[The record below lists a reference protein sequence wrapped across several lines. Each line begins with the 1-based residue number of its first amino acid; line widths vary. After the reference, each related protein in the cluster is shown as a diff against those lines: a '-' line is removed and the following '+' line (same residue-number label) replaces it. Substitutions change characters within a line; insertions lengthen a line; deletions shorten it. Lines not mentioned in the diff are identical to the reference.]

1 VNILNRLVAWWRRP
15 RFNVDAVATGG
26 APDPLAVMTAMV
38 KDMLIDRRSERRS
51 KAWRVAFFALI
62 FITPVIFYSVV
73 YSYAAGFRFGPK
85 VDVVGVVHIDGEI
98 SADSAASAE
107 RINASLKTAFESQ
120 HVKAVVLSI
129 DSPGGAPV
137 EAERIYGAIKQ
148 LRAANPKPV
157 VAVINNI
164 GASAA
169 YMVALHADR
178 IVAARYSLV
187 GSVGAIM
194 QGWDFHK
201 AMERFDVAARVYASG
216 DLKSMLNPYTAMSA
230 AADNKAK
237 DLVAK
242 MGQQFRSEL
251 DVQRKGKLK
260 PGIDYSSGEVWG
272 GIEAKDVGLI
282 DELGTIDDVVKGF
295 ANAKAHDFGPSA
307 RTVPFLSTAGDWL
320 RGVMIGALG
329 QQEFRLR

>member
-1 VNILNRLVAWWRRP
+1 MNILNRILSWWRRP
-15 RFNVDAVATGG
+15 HFNVDAVATD
-26 APDPLAVMTAMV
+26 ASPDPLTVMTAMV

-85 VDVVGVVHIDGEI
+85 EDVVGVVHIDGEI

-107 RINASLKTAFESQ
+107 RVNASLKTAFESK

-137 EAERIYGAIKQ
+137 EAERINGAIKQ

-216 DLKSMLNPYTAMSA
+216 DLKSMLNPYTAMSP

-237 DLVAK
+237 DLVSK
-242 MGQQFRSEL
+242 MGKQFRAEL
-251 DVQRKGKLK
+251 DLARTGKLK

-272 GIEAKDVGLI
+272 GIEAKEVGLI
-282 DELGTIDDVVKGF
+282 DAIGTIDEVLKGF
-295 ANAKAHDFGPSA
+295 ENAKAHDFGPSA
-307 RTVPFLSTAGDWL
+307 RTVPF
-320 RGVMIGALG
+320 IGAASSWVRDLVLDAIG
-329 QQEFRLR
+329 AREMRLR